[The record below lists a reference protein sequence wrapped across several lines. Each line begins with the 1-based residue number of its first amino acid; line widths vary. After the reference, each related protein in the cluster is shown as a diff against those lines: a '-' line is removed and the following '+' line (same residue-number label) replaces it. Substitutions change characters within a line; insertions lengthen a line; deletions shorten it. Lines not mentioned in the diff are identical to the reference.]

1 MSTNYSLKPCLR
13 NTPKT
18 FEILESNR
26 QLDRR
31 FFEKFFIFIIFILQ
45 KYYLYNLK
53 MGKVHGSLTRAG
65 KVRNQTP
72 KVEKLPKKK
81 KLTGRAKMRF
91 LYNKRFVHVVEEQ
104 GRRRAGPN
112 SNKNK

>member
-1 MSTNYSLKPCLR
+1 MKIYQKAIILLTIKFDDIDYLR
-13 NTPKT
+13 
-18 FEILESNR
+18 
-26 QLDRR
+26 
-31 FFEKFFIFIIFILQ
+31 
-45 KYYLYNLK
+45 
-53 MGKVHGSLTRAG
+53 VHGSLTRAG

>member
-1 MSTNYSLKPCLR
+1 MGVLK
-13 NTPKT
+13 
-18 FEILESNR
+18 ILERAKQKKN
-26 QLDRR
+26 
-31 FFEKFFIFIIFILQ
+31 II
-45 KYYLYNLK
+45 
-53 MGKVHGSLTRAG
+53 HGSLTRAG

>member
-1 MSTNYSLKPCLR
+1 MNNLNFTEN
-13 NTPKT
+13 NQT
-18 FEILESNR
+18 FTFKIDL
-26 QLDRR
+26 
-31 FFEKFFIFIIFILQ
+31 
-45 KYYLYNLK
+45 YL
-53 MGKVHGSLTRAG
+53 VHGSLTRAG

>member
-1 MSTNYSLKPCLR
+1 MSFLVDQNFLT
-13 NTPKT
+13 
-18 FEILESNR
+18 
-26 QLDRR
+26 LDRY
-31 FFEKFFIFIIFILQ
+31 KII
-45 KYYLYNLK
+45 
-53 MGKVHGSLTRAG
+53 HGSLTRAG

>member
-1 MSTNYSLKPCLR
+1 MYSK
-13 NTPKT
+13 
-18 FEILESNR
+18 EI
-26 QLDRR
+26 
-31 FFEKFFIFIIFILQ
+31 IV
-45 KYYLYNLK
+45 LYFVIQYKNNLLF
-53 MGKVHGSLTRAG
+53 HGSLTRAG

>member
-1 MSTNYSLKPCLR
+1 MTEYLNQTQETQYQENFSKSFVTSVVLFKKKFKFCL
-13 NTPKT
+13 NLYQK
-18 FEILESNR
+18 EI
-26 QLDRR
+26 
-31 FFEKFFIFIIFILQ
+31 
-45 KYYLYNLK
+45 
-53 MGKVHGSLTRAG
+53 HGSLTRAG